1 MGTPAVSNVPGYIIS
16 KLEGTFIE
24 SLNIQD
30 ALKLE
35 HAYEVDRF
43 DNLYVEEENLSGG
56 FEPQETKLEIKC
68 LKDCS
73 TFSYSDICLPSS
85 CSDEETDK
93 SFSKQSRQNYCSVS
107 LEAPAKLVS
116 AMKGSREKERGSQI
130 KLTVKWAPDVYD
142 PVPTLSSHTVKH
154 KKHQKPRMRKSEKKN
169 GKKSQKVSYSR
180 RSSSSKDKPYRNRWL
195 HSGEEVF
202 EASTEVDDLKVAN
215 HDSYCA
221 TSYLKASITKV
232 HWPIG
237 EAL

>member
-107 LEAPAKLVS
+107 LEVS
-116 AMKGSREKERGSQI
+116 
-130 KLTVKWAPDVYD
+130 
-142 PVPTLSSHTVKH
+142 
-154 KKHQKPRMRKSEKKN
+154 
-169 GKKSQKVSYSR
+169 
-180 RSSSSKDKPYRNRWL
+180 
-195 HSGEEVF
+195 
-202 EASTEVDDLKVAN
+202 
-215 HDSYCA
+215 C
-221 TSYLKASITKV
+221 
-232 HWPIG
+232 
-237 EAL
+237 

>member
-1 MGTPAVSNVPGYIIS
+1 MGTPAVVSNIPGYIIS

-24 SLNIQD
+24 SLHIQD

-35 HAYEVDRF
+35 QAYEVDRF
-43 DNLYVEEENLSGG
+43 DNFYPEEENSSGG
-56 FEPQETKLEIKC
+56 FETQETKLEIKC

-73 TFSYSDICLPSS
+73 TFSYPDMCLPSS

-93 SFSKQSRQNYCSVS
+93 SLSKQSRQNYCS
-107 LEAPAKLVS
+107 APAKLVS

-180 RSSSSKDKPYRNRWL
+180 RSSSSSKDKQYRNRWL

-202 EASTEVDDLKVAN
+202 EASTELKVVK

-221 TSYLKASITKV
+221 TSYLKAITEV

>member
-1 MGTPAVSNVPGYIIS
+1 MGTPAVVSNVPGYIIS

-24 SLNIQD
+24 SLHIQD

-35 HAYEVDRF
+35 QASELDRF
-43 DNLYVEEENLSGG
+43 DDFYVEEENLCGG
-56 FEPQETKLEIKC
+56 FETQEPKLEIKC

-73 TFSYSDICLPSS
+73 TFMCLPSS
-85 CSDEETDK
+85 SSDEETDK
-93 SFSKQSRQNYCSVS
+93 SVAKQSRQNYCSVS

-180 RSSSSKDKPYRNRWL
+180 RSSSSSKDKQYRNRWL

-202 EASTEVDDLKVAN
+202 EASTEVDDLNVAN

-221 TSYLKASITKV
+221 TSYLKASITKL